1 MFERFTDQAR
11 RAVVYAR
18 EEARRLEYNYIGTE
32 HLLLGLCREADGLA
46 AQALRSL
53 GVSVDDVRAQVEQVI
68 GRGRSAPIGRFPFN
82 PRAKTV
88 LELALREALQL
99 GHNYLGTEHLLLGL
113 IREGD
118 GFAAQLL
125 VGMGVDLANARGAVM
140 TQLIARGDVDGS
152 QLSPDRVPPSD
163 EPAGLVR
170 VIPLVRVELVPPQ
183 TFTLIALDL
192 WTSFIEFRYVLQL
205 GPRQVGDSFTMNE
218 WILVDDAKT
227 VYRSRHMRQAG
238 RMLPVVF
245 TQRFMPSPPPQATKV
260 ALVLSADGG
269 DSQPLAR
276 VEVPL
281 W

>member
-32 HLLLGLCREADGLA
+32 HLLLGLCREGDGLA
-46 AQALRSL
+46 ALALRSL
-53 GVSVDDVRAQVEQVI
+53 GVSVEDTRAQVEELI
-68 GRGRSAPIGRFPFN
+68 GPGRSVPTGHFPFN

-88 LELALREALQL
+88 LELSLREALQL
-99 GHNYLGTEHLLLGL
+99 GHNYIGTEHLLLGL
-113 IREGD
+113 VREGD
-118 GFAAQLL
+118 GFAWQLL
-125 VGMGVDLANARGAVM
+125 VGMGVDLASARGAGM
-140 TQLIARGDVDGS
+140 TQLIARGDVDRS

-170 VIPLVRVELVPPQ
+170 VIPLVRVEVVPPQ

-205 GPRQVGDSFTMNE
+205 GPRQTGDSFTMNE
-218 WILVDDAKT
+218 WILEDDAQT
-227 VYRSRHMRQAG
+227 TYRSRHMRQAG

-245 TQRFMPSPPPQATKV
+245 TQRFMPSPPRAASQV
-260 ALVLSADGG
+260 ALLLHGDADGR
-269 DSQPLAR
+269 PLAR

-281 W
+281 R